1 MARSLP
7 VPTPHREAEGSGG
20 PENTMGE
27 ALMVSSTASQ
37 MFVLFTVKYSSNL
50 FSKSWQSCL
59 SLLRI
64 QVYATELIILL
75 VRWDFSV

>member
-7 VPTPHREAEGSGG
+7 VPTLYREAQGSGG
-20 PENTMGE
+20 PGNTTGE

-50 FSKSWQSCL
+50 FSNSWQIRLPQSPENTGVCH
-59 SLLRI
+59 
-64 QVYATELIILL
+64 
-75 VRWDFSV
+75 